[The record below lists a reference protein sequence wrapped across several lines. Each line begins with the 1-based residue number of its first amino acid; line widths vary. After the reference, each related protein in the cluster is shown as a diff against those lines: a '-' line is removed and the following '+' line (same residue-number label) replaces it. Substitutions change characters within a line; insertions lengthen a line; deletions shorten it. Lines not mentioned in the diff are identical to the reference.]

1 MCVCVCVCV
10 RVHPRV
16 CVMRDTRGMCLLCP
30 GAHGSTAIYFSS
42 FHPSLSRNCRLSHL
56 PPHSFCPGSCSGS
69 ERTTHH
75 HCHLYCNWDEPAL
88 ALALAWLRGPL
99 GNRVGNRE
107 GGGGGGWLSLG
118 QEHVIRLC
126 PGVRSASPVELLPS
140 SSPVS
145 AHSDVR
151 GVIASSPRLSPSPRH

>member
-1 MCVCVCVCV
+1 MEGGTKIPKATQLESDWNAGLIPESKLFIFKLRLCPRVCVCVCVCV

-16 CVMRDTRGMCLLCP
+16 CVMRDTCGMCLLCP

-42 FHPSLSRNCRLSHL
+42 FHPSLSRNCLLSHL
-56 PPHSFCPGSCSGS
+56 PPHSFCPGCCSGS

-99 GNRVGNRE
+99 GNRVGN
-107 GGGGGGWLSLG
+107 
-118 QEHVIRLC
+118 
-126 PGVRSASPVELLPS
+126 
-140 SSPVS
+140 
-145 AHSDVR
+145 
-151 GVIASSPRLSPSPRH
+151 